1 MVSMVLK
8 RTKKEPVPAIAEGD
22 GKLLVGDRYLY
33 TDTGQVTNWNFAI
46 WFFIEKGN
54 EVPDEIAVRIDRGG

>member
-1 MVSMVLK
+1 MVSITLK
-8 RTKKEPVPAIAEGD
+8 RTKKKQVPAIARQGD
-22 GKLLVGDRYLY
+22 RLIVGDRYLY

-54 EVPDEIAVRIDRGG
+54 EVPSEINVRIDRGG